1 MPTYRVSIRR
11 PTTNPPLWDWMQTVV
26 AANQGIAVGQ
36 AYANW
41 QNSQPNPPAPALG
54 SCQTQANLVGQ
65 TRALAATAALGDA
78 SGISSSQQAYIKS
91 IEDQIGTLLA
101 AKLDGQFRMVN
112 YPAGFNYGITYGAN
126 AYWNRATLQDIDTL
140 LGIADSGMTDLTG
153 GGFSNLYA
161 QVMGAVSF
169 SFSTQDQ
176 NTMNAQDTTAEAQI
190 ASILT
195 EFTSAGG
202 TFSNP
207 LPLGG
212 KLQDVFNQLTKQ
224 YSSLDKLPD
233 TLNALRNAIVA
244 YKAAAANSYALH
256 NRWFAATA
264 RIAAAQ
270 TNTATPSASNGGMQ
284 VDTSG
289 FYVGYTPDKLPSANQ
304 LIGSLNTP
312 QNSVDVKIDIS
323 SFSSAAA
330 QVRVSGSAGFNIP
343 IAGILGISVGG
354 SAAYD
359 LSRYASSSTNITIE
373 LNYPGVTLFAS
384 MPSVL
389 STDNSQGWYA
399 NDILQ
404 ELVARS
410 GEDATGYRLQGS
422 EFDVSQ
428 LFGAG
433 CAFSRLKTFVI
444 SQQPTMTLTFTG
456 ADASRV
462 TSDFKANASISVD
475 LFDLFSIGGA
485 SASYA
490 VQNVDAESKTGS
502 VIVTFGPPKPSGTI
516 PLQQQVAYVLGG
528 VASYP
533 PNNI

>member
-1 MPTYRVSIRR
+1 
-11 PTTNPPLWDWMQTVV
+11 
-26 AANQGIAVGQ
+26 
-36 AYANW
+36 
-41 QNSQPNPPAPALG
+41 
-54 SCQTQANLVGQ
+54 
-65 TRALAATAALGDA
+65 
-78 SGISSSQQAYIKS
+78 
-91 IEDQIGTLLA
+91 
-101 AKLDGQFRMVN
+101 
-112 YPAGFNYGITYGAN
+112 
-126 AYWNRATLQDIDTL
+126 
-140 LGIADSGMTDLTG
+140 
-153 GGFSNLYA
+153 
-161 QVMGAVSF
+161 
-169 SFSTQDQ
+169 
-176 NTMNAQDTTAEAQI
+176 
-190 ASILT
+190 
-195 EFTSAGG
+195 
-202 TFSNP
+202 
-207 LPLGG
+207 
-212 KLQDVFNQLTKQ
+212 
-224 YSSLDKLPD
+224 
-233 TLNALRNAIVA
+233 
-244 YKAAAANSYALH
+244 
-256 NRWFAATA
+256 
-264 RIAAAQ
+264 
-270 TNTATPSASNGGMQ
+270 

-475 LFDLFSIGGA
+475 RVEDRVGDRDVRPAEAERDDPSPAAGCLRVGRRGVLSTQQHLTQPGSLRRCVTSGGFCPRTRSSCRC
-485 SASYA
+485 SAA
-490 VQNVDAESKTGS
+490 RCE
-502 VIVTFGPPKPSGTI
+502 PPAKRW
-516 PLQQQVAYVLGG
+516 AWC
-528 VASYP
+528 
-533 PNNI
+533 